1 MVGAGYVVGA
11 GFVVGAAFMVGAA
24 LTVGTSTMVIAAAL
38 VGVAPLL
45 GKSGLGGAAAVVGYH
60 GAGVT
65 NSLFMPNQACV
76 TEMSAYCDAE
86 HRTVWR
92 NCGECVTQWTPWLRW
107 KLHKIPF
114 RDMLEANGLAPT
126 ATVPADRDSWLKNL
140 LYVGVRPEE
149 MGRIVDD
156 VHACLEGLPGGAGPA
171 NLAHNERGNRGMSSA
186 ELMQPQERCPGA
198 QPRPL
203 CWDGMQGP
211 PWCRG
216 VQPPKV
222 Q

>member
-1 MVGAGYVVGA
+1 MTYRGDASILDTIRLFA
-11 GFVVGAAFMVGAA
+11 
-24 LTVGTSTMVIAAAL
+24 
-38 VGVAPLL
+38 
-45 GKSGLGGAAAVVGYH
+45 GAAAVVGYH

-140 LYVGVRPEE
+140 LYVGVLIAGLIGALSARFEPAGMERVLWATTAAQALVTGVTVTLISSDGPTLAMNGGFVLLWAAAAMLFRAARPAVA
-149 MGRIVDD
+149 R
-156 VHACLEGLPGGAGPA
+156 PA
-171 NLAHNERGNRGMSSA
+171 R
-186 ELMQPQERCPGA
+186 
-198 QPRPL
+198 
-203 CWDGMQGP
+203 
-211 PWCRG
+211 
-216 VQPPKV
+216 
-222 Q
+222 